1 MSPKPSPIKK
11 RTPTFPH
18 SPLLLLLLL
27 FFLFFLFCLLL
38 LLLFFP
44 PVHCSRTNSPHPSL
58 CYHKILFF
66 PTTKA
71 LSKIP
76 HTPST
81 VPFPCTQQPLS
92 LPSLQPRTQ
101 NTCTNHAKFSHSFHY
116 CQIFRHQLLR
126 LLLLLVAV
134 VLVLLLL
141 LLLLVRVPPPILPP
155 SLSLS
160 LSLSLSGPTERL
172 AKAPELLPQRQ
183 NDYGTECNML
193 GSQLRGDAEKTTEKR
208 VR

>member
-1 MSPKPSPIKK
+1 
-11 RTPTFPH
+11 
-18 SPLLLLLLL
+18 
-27 FFLFFLFCLLL
+27 
-38 LLLFFP
+38 
-44 PVHCSRTNSPHPSL
+44 
-58 CYHKILFF
+58 
-66 PTTKA
+66 
-71 LSKIP
+71 
-76 HTPST
+76 
-81 VPFPCTQQPLS
+81 
-92 LPSLQPRTQ
+92 
-101 NTCTNHAKFSHSFHY
+101 
-116 CQIFRHQLLR
+116 
-126 LLLLLVAV
+126 

-160 LSLSLSGPTERL
+160 LSLSLPGPTERL